1 MNKLLFLIK
10 HYIKKKVISKE
21 FLFANIFL
29 LLCIILLFNIDS
41 IIYKLGG
48 KYKEPINIILK
59 DNAQVKKIL
68 EKEIDIIKKTN
79 EDLQINIEESNDD
92 INDIEENIKQNN
104 KILIYITPSIDNYLD
119 VTITSN
125 NTISST
131 YYSALE
137 TAINNTKKQYA
148 LENYNLSKE
157 ELEEIEKDI
166 EIKRVILNKT
176 KTSTTDNNIILGVV
190 VTSLLLPAVMLI
202 IYLVQMIG
210 ISINEEKAS
219 HSMEIIISSVSV
231 KYHFLSHIISANILI
246 IIQSTLMIIYSLIAL
261 VVRLFT
267 GSQSTISQVA
277 STLNSNI
284 IDTTSSISTNELLQ
298 LIDRIPQ
305 IIGVAIIMI
314 VLSFIAYSLLA
325 AILSSMTTSIEDFNN
340 IEGPIMSLVFGGF
353 YISLLAG
360 IFTESTFL
368 KILSFIPFISVILTP
383 TLYALGDIT
392 IYHVLL
398 SIILLIIVIYL
409 LIKYGMNVYREGI
422 LNYDN
427 SHIWKKIFK
436 SFTNNNSI
444 NTSRK

>member
-1 MNKLLFLIK
+1 ML
-10 HYIKKKVISKE
+10 
-21 FLFANIFL
+21 
-29 LLCIILLFNIDS
+29 
-41 IIYKLGG
+41 
-48 KYKEPINIILK
+48 
-59 DNAQVKKIL
+59 
-68 EKEIDIIKKTN
+68 
-79 EDLQINIEESNDD
+79 
-92 INDIEENIKQNN
+92 
-104 KILIYITPSIDNYLD
+104 PS
-119 VTITSN
+119 
-125 NTISST
+125 
-131 YYSALE
+131 
-137 TAINNTKKQYA
+137 
-148 LENYNLSKE
+148 
-157 ELEEIEKDI
+157 
-166 EIKRVILNKT
+166 
-176 KTSTTDNNIILGVV
+176 
-190 VTSLLLPAVMLI
+190 VMLI

>member
-104 KILIYITPSIDNYLD
+104 KILIYMIPSIDNYLD

-176 KTSTTDNNIILGVV
+176 KTSTTDNNILLGVV

-219 HSMEIIISSVSV
+219 HS
-231 KYHFLSHIISANILI
+231 
-246 IIQSTLMIIYSLIAL
+246 
-261 VVRLFT
+261 
-267 GSQSTISQVA
+267 
-277 STLNSNI
+277 
-284 IDTTSSISTNELLQ
+284 
-298 LIDRIPQ
+298 
-305 IIGVAIIMI
+305 
-314 VLSFIAYSLLA
+314 
-325 AILSSMTTSIEDFNN
+325 
-340 IEGPIMSLVFGGF
+340 
-353 YISLLAG
+353 
-360 IFTESTFL
+360 
-368 KILSFIPFISVILTP
+368 
-383 TLYALGDIT
+383 
-392 IYHVLL
+392 
-398 SIILLIIVIYL
+398 
-409 LIKYGMNVYREGI
+409 
-422 LNYDN
+422 
-427 SHIWKKIFK
+427 
-436 SFTNNNSI
+436 
-444 NTSRK
+444 